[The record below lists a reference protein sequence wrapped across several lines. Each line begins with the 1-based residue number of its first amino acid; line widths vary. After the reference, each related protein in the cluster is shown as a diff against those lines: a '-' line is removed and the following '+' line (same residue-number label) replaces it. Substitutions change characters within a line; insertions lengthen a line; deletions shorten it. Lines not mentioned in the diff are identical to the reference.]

1 MRATDGLNSVKTQ
14 REKEDDMRE
23 TYKKQQG
30 YEYYVYVCPGV
41 IEYFFDYD
49 SAKEYAEKNNSE
61 VKEMF

>member
-1 MRATDGLNSVKTQ
+1 
-14 REKEDDMRE
+14 MRE